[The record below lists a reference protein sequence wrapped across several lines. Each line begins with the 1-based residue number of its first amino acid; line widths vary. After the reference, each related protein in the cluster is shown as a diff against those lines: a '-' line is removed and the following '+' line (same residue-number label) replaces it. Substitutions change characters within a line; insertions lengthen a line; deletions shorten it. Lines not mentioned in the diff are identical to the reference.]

1 MEVNAVTCEHPKK
14 RTFKKFSYRGVDLE
28 ALLDL
33 PTNDLVNLFPARSRR
48 RYYQFSKFY

>member
-1 MEVNAVTCEHPKK
+1 MEVNATSGEQQKK

-48 RYYQFSKFY
+48 KYYQFFKLY